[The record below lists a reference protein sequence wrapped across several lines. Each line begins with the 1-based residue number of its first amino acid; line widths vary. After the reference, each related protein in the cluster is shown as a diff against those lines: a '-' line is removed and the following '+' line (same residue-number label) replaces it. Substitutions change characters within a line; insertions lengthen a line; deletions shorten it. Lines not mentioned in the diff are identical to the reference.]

1 MGALTVCGT
10 TAAAFT
16 LLTFPTITF
25 AIGSAGANPGANSN
39 TRVVLDASLRDCD
52 FSPARTA
59 PEIPAAMLGTGFVD
73 IHHTGSTAVAE
84 VHMDIPNMPGTHY
97 TVGVID
103 EPRPS
108 SAGCGPGAAG
118 TAFGGLDTDASGVGT
133 TTVQDGLRSGATGVW
148 VIIERPNP
156 HSQDPAEFY
165 TSEFLAP
172 V

>member
-1 MGALTVCGT
+1 MGALTACGT
-10 TAAAFT
+10 AAAAFT

-25 AIGSAGANPGANSN
+25 AGGSAIANPGANSN

-59 PEIPAAMLGTGFVD
+59 PGIPAAMLGTGWAD
-73 IHHTGSTAVAE
+73 IRHTGSSAVAE
-84 VHMDIPNMPGTHY
+84 VHLDVPNEPGTHY
-97 TVGVID
+97 IVGVIE

-108 SAGCGPGAAG
+108 SASCGPGAAG
-118 TAFGGLDTDASGVGT
+118 TSFGGLDTDAAGVGT
-133 TTVQDGLRSGATGVW
+133 TTVQDNLRPGATGVW
-148 VIIERPNP
+148 VVIERPNP